1 MNYFGHS
8 SKEKEKSFE
17 FVKSFYPNKDFDYY
31 KYWRN
36 NPGTYVFNHY
46 EENVLKFTACYVS
59 PRFNLILMPHETV
72 FLADNTALADT
83 WFKTVIGP
91 VIMYDCGEIINL
103 ASTLK
108 GHRFIEVL
116 EDFNASVWY
125 EQENFG
131 ADYTYFQV
139 NPRHVNFYKKVLNG
153 EQIGDIKT
161 NHMGLPVAL
170 IRMNMK
176 PPATTVFKTLKEAD
190 FAII

>member
-8 SKEKEKSFE
+8 LKEKEKSFD

-31 KYWRN
+31 KCWRD

-46 EENVLKFTACYVS
+46 EDNVLKFTACYVS
-59 PRFNLILMPHETV
+59 PRCNVILMPHETLFLNSSTLLDPFFPTV
-72 FLADNTALADT
+72 F
-83 WFKTVIGP
+83 GP
-91 VIMYDCGEIINL
+91 VVMYDCGEIINL

-131 ADYTYFQV
+131 VDKTYFMV
-139 NPRHVNFYKKVLNG
+139 NPKHVRFYEKVLNG
-153 EQIGDIKT
+153 KQIGDVKY
-161 NHMGLPVAL
+161 NHMGLPAAL
-170 IRMNMK
+170 ILMDLKRSSIK
-176 PPATTVFKTLKEAD
+176 QPKTLKEAD

>member
-8 SKEKEKSFE
+8 SKEKEKSFD
-17 FVKSFYPNKDFDYY
+17 FVRSFYPEKDFDYY
-31 KYWRN
+31 KSWRD

-46 EENVLKFTACYVS
+46 EDKVLKFTACYVS
-59 PRFNLILMPHETV
+59 PRCNKILMPHEKLFSTRET
-72 FLADNTALADT
+72 FASP
-83 WFKTVIGP
+83 FIKTVIGF
-91 VIMYDCGEIINL
+91 VVMYNCGEIINL

-139 NPRHVNFYKKVLNG
+139 NPRHVNFYKRVLNG
-153 EQIGDIKT
+153 EQIGNIQN
-161 NHMGLPVAL
+161 NHMGMPTAL

-176 PPATTVFKTLKEAD
+176 PPVSSVFKTLKEAD